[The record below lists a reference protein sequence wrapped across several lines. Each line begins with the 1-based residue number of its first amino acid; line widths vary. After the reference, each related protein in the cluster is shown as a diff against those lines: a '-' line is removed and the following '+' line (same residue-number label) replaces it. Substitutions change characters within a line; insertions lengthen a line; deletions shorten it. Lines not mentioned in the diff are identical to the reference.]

1 MICARREKEGVE
13 TKIEGSTQDIIL
25 ELCLLYDYILKS
37 FREEGDVFAANVLV
51 RTMHFQEMT
60 KEQQEEPI
68 KHQKDELLARMEGP
82 MEERERI
89 LNEILEAM
97 GGRHV

>member
-1 MICARREKEGVE
+1 MICARRKKERVE
-13 TKIEGSTQDIIL
+13 TKIKGSTQDIIM
-25 ELCLLYDYILKS
+25 ELCLLYDYILES
-37 FREEGDVFAANVLV
+37 FRKEGDVLAANVLV

-60 KEQQEEPI
+60 KEQREETI

-97 GGRHV
+97 

>member
-1 MICARREKEGVE
+1 MICARREKEGTEV
-13 TKIEGSTQDIIL
+13 KMQGSTRDIIL
-25 ELCLLYDYILKS
+25 ELCALYSYILKS
-37 FREEGDVFAANVLV
+37 FREEGDVLAANVLV

-60 KEQQEEPI
+60 KEQQEETI

-97 GGRHV
+97 GGCHV

>member
-37 FREEGDVFAANVLV
+37 FREEGDVLAANVLV
-51 RTMHFQEMT
+51 RTMHFQEI
-60 KEQQEEPI
+60 KEQQEETI

>member
-25 ELCLLYDYILKS
+25 ELCLLYDYILES

-51 RTMHFQEMT
+51 RTMHLQEMT
-60 KEQQEEPI
+60 EEQQEETI
-68 KHQKDELLARMEGP
+68 KHQKDELLARMEGL
-82 MEERERI
+82 MEEGERI

-97 GGRHV
+97 GERHV

>member
-1 MICARREKEGVE
+1 MNHKRIPILHYEE
-13 TKIEGSTQDIIL
+13 T
-25 ELCLLYDYILKS
+25 
-37 FREEGDVFAANVLV
+37 
-51 RTMHFQEMT
+51 
-60 KEQQEEPI
+60 I
-68 KHQKDELLARMEGP
+68 KHQKDKLLAHMEGP